1 MADLNTINQHVSD
14 NYKINI
20 SFSCTCSVINRIDC
34 SSWEKLK
41 EKNTGEATPLMNWK
55 TPY

>member
-1 MADLNTINQHVSD
+1 MADLKTINQHVSD